1 MDMNEYLIEK
11 MVGERIA
18 EMHAVAQ
25 RLRGPARWTARQP
38 LRVRLGLALIRLG
51 HRALGP
57 AHRPLAPRTS

>member
-11 MVGERIA
+11 MVGERIS
-18 EMHAVAQ
+18 EMHAAAAH
-25 RLRGPARWTARQP
+25 LHLPARWAPRQP

-51 HRALGP
+51 HWALGS